1 MREEIKNRLLR
12 GKALGNSKKGLKE
25 VCSDLLAAM
34 DKKDI
39 KQLEAMTYLSHST
52 IKRMLLLTP
61 AESGADYRPQLDTC
75 ERILRVA
82 GAQLSI
88 DIVSV
93 KSMYLPKPKK
103 DD

>member
-1 MREEIKNRLLR
+1 MREEIVRRLT
-12 GKALGNSKKGLKE
+12 GGTALGNSKKGLKE
-25 VCSDLLAAM
+25 VCSDLLAMM
-34 DKKDI
+34 DKHDI
-39 KQLEAMTYLSHST
+39 KELEAMTYLSHST

-82 GAQLSI
+82 GARLSI
-88 DIVSV
+88 EIVNV
-93 KSMYLPKPKK
+93 RGAYLPKPKK